1 MDNKEKLSNDYYTID
16 LLHIVKMLWK
26 RIWVIILCGILGG
39 GALFSYSA
47 FVIDPQYSSSVML
60 YVNNNVSLGN
70 VTISTSQIN
79 AAQSLLKTYI
89 EILNTRTT
97 LEEVIEKSGVDY
109 TCAQLSG
116 MIKAGPSNET
126 EIMKVTVTTN
136 DPYISADIANCI
148 AEVLPERINVII
160 KGATM
165 VPVDYAVPNLS
176 KVAPSVTKYT
186 FMGMLF
192 GVLASAIILAIMAM
206 LDDTIHDEDY
216 VLHTY
221 DYPILA
227 KIPNL
232 LGEST
237 KKYGYYSH
245 YGSGSHSSGH
255 HENSGANEKKDN

>member
-1 MDNKEKLSNDYYTID
+1 MDNKEKMANDYYTID

-26 RIWVIILCGILGG
+26 RVWVIILCGILGG

-47 FVIDPQYSSSVML
+47 FAIEPQYSSSVML

-97 LEEVIEKSGVDY
+97 LEEIIEKSGVDY
-109 TCAQLSG
+109 TYKQLSG
-116 MIKAGPSNET
+116 MIKAGSSNET
-126 EIMKVTVTTN
+126 EVMKVTVTTN
-136 DPYISADIANCI
+136 DPYVSAEIANCI

-186 FMGMLF
+186 FVGMVL
-192 GVLASAIILAIMAM
+192 GVLISAMILAVMAM
-206 LDDTIHDEDY
+206 LDDTIHDEEY

-227 KIPNL
+227 KVPNL

-245 YGSGSHSSGH
+245 YGSSHSSKSD
-255 HENSGANEKKDN
+255 SGNDEKKDN